1 MVVDP
6 GRKSGP
12 ATGNLRAS
20 WEFAMELDGTRT
32 LGAHRAVVWRALND
46 PEVLKAC
53 IPGCSELSGSPHEG
67 FEASVT
73 QKVGP
78 VKATF
83 KGSIELSEIVE
94 PESYT
99 ISGQGKGGAAG
110 FAKGSAKVRL
120 VEVEGGTEL
129 AYEVEAR
136 VGGKLAQIGSRII
149 SGVARKLANEFFDR
163 FQAEVEGQGAPA
175 D

>member
-1 MVVDP
+1 M
-6 GRKSGP
+6 
-12 ATGNLRAS
+12 T
-20 WEFAMELDGTRT
+20 MELDGTQI
-32 LGAHRAVVWRALND
+32 LRAPRMAVWRALND

-53 IPGCSELSGSPHEG
+53 IPGCRELSGSPHDG
-67 FEASVT
+67 FEATVT

-78 VKATF
+78 VRATF
-83 KGSIELSEIVE
+83 KGSIELSEVNE

-129 AYEVEAR
+129 GYEVEAR
-136 VGGKLAQIGSRII
+136 VGGKLAQIGSRIV
-149 SGVARKLANEFFDR
+149 SGVARKLTKEFFER
-163 FQAEVEGQGAPA
+163 FRVQVEGQGGSAA
-175 D
+175 

>member
-6 GRKSGP
+6 GRMSGP
-12 ATGNLRAS
+12 TIGNRWAS
-20 WEFAMELDGTRT
+20 WELTMELDGART
-32 LGAHRAVVWRALND
+32 LGAPREAVWRALND

-53 IPGCSELSGSPHEG
+53 IPGCSELSGSPQEG
-67 FEASVT
+67 FEATVT

-83 KGSIELSEIVE
+83 KGSIELSEVVE

-129 AYEVEAR
+129 GYEVEAR

-149 SGVARKLANEFFDR
+149 SGVARKLTNEFFER
-163 FQAEVEGQGAPA
+163 FQAQVEGQGGPTA
-175 D
+175 

>member
-1 MVVDP
+1 M
-6 GRKSGP
+6 
-12 ATGNLRAS
+12 A
-20 WEFAMELDGTRT
+20 
-32 LGAHRAVVWRALND
+32 VWRALND

-53 IPGCSELSGSPHEG
+53 VPGCRELSGSPIDG
-67 FEASVT
+67 FEATVT

-78 VKATF
+78 VRATF
-83 KGSIELSEIVE
+83 KGRIELSEVIE

-129 AYEVEAR
+129 GYEVEAR
-136 VGGKLAQIGSRII
+136 VGGKLAQIGSRIV
-149 SGVARKLANEFFDR
+149 SGVARKLTNEFFER
-163 FQAEVEGQGAPA
+163 LQAQVEGQGGHAA
-175 D
+175 